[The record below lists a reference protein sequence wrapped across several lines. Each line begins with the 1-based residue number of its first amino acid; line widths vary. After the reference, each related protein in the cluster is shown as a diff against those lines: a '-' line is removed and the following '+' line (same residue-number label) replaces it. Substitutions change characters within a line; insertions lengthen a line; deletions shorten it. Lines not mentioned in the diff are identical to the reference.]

1 VKRLLLLLLI
11 AGLAL
16 WGWRWW
22 RSDERRILAR
32 WHSAQELFEKSGP
45 EDQLT
50 AFGRVRS
57 ITELFAPGFVVS
69 ARPYEETLAGTQE
82 LAAVVHRYRDG
93 AKTIEVADGERDL
106 ELFDNATALLT
117 ATVRVAGER
126 GSGPG
131 RERFRVRVAWREDE
145 GVWRISE
152 LEILEVLEDSG
163 LF

>member
-1 VKRLLLLLLI
+1 MKRLLLLLLI

-22 RSDERRILAR
+22 HSDERRILAR
-32 WHSAQELFEKSGP
+32 WQEAQELFEKSGP

-69 ARPYEETLAGTQE
+69 ARPYEGTIAGAQE
-82 LAAVVHRYRDG
+82 LAAIVHRYRDG
-93 AKTIEVADGERDL
+93 ARTIEIADGEREL
-106 ELFDNATALLT
+106 ELYDNATALLT

-126 GSGPG
+126 AGGPG
-131 RERFRVRVAWREDE
+131 RERFRVRVAWRGDE
-145 GVWRISE
+145 GIWRISE
-152 LEILEVLEDSG
+152 LEILEVLEDPG